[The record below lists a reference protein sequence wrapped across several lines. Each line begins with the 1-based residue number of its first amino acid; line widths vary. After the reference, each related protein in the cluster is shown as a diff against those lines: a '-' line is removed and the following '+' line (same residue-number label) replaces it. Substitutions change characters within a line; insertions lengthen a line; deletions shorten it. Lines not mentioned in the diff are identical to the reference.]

1 MPDRD
6 RTHAH
11 RRPPEKETQGKTQG
25 TVRFEDFGD
34 EVHLWIEQQ
43 VPWKVALAILRELK
57 APAAPDDETE
67 RE

>member
-6 RTHAH
+6 RTRAH
-11 RRPPEKETQGKTQG
+11 PRPAAGEAKG

-43 VPWKVALAILRELK
+43 VPWKVALEILKELK
-57 APAAPDDETE
+57 VPAAADDE
-67 RE
+67 REGE